1 MNELPSFFSLLGV
14 IFVIIIIVFGILLL
28 IAIILVYSI
37 VKRKKIL
44 FPRATLF
51 LLDTLYY
58 PLKRLV
64 VSINLDESIVDKI
77 EIDIRNKIL
86 KEEYFSSNIKNRIVV
101 FPYCLRSIECKAQV
115 SPELGVNCIK
125 CGKCKIGDFKEI
137 CDSNSIKVFIAPGG
151 SFVKRVLKKHPKSS
165 VLLVACHVELN
176 EMMRILSSKEIPQYG
191 ILLRKTGCI
200 ETDVDMDL
208 VKEVLFEV
216 RK

>member
-1 MNELPSFFSLLGV
+1 MNELPSFFSVLGV
-14 IFVIIIIVFGILLL
+14 VFVILIIVFGILLL
-28 IAIILVYSI
+28 VATILIYSI
-37 VKRKKIL
+37 IKKKRMI

-64 VSINLDESIVDKI
+64 VSLNLDESVVDRI
-77 EIDIRNKIL
+77 EIEIRNKIF
-86 KEEYFSSNIKNRIVV
+86 KNEYFSSSMKDRIVV

-151 SFVKRVLKKHPKSS
+151 SFVKRVLKRHPKSS

-176 EMMRILSSKEIPQYG
+176 EMMRILSAKRIPQYG

-200 ETDVDMDL
+200 ETDVDMEL
-208 VKEVLFEV
+208 VKEMLFEAH
-216 RK
+216 

>member
-1 MNELPSFFSLLGV
+1 MNELPSFFSVLGV
-14 IFVIIIIVFGILLL
+14 LFVIIIIIFGILLL
-28 IAIILVYSI
+28 VATILIYSI
-37 VKRKKIL
+37 VKKKRIV

-64 VSINLDESIVDKI
+64 VSFNLDESVVDRI

-86 KEEYFSSNIKNRIVV
+86 KNEYFSSNIKDRIVV

-125 CGKCKIGDFKEI
+125 CGKCKIGNFKEI

-151 SFVKRVLKKHPKSS
+151 SFVKRVLKRHPKSS

-176 EMMRILSSKEIPQYG
+176 EMMRILSAKRIPQYG
-191 ILLRKTGCI
+191 ILLQKTGCI
-200 ETDVDMDL
+200 ETDVDMEL
-208 VKEVLFEV
+208 VKEMLFEAH
-216 RK
+216 

>member
-1 MNELPSFFSLLGV
+1 MNEFPSFFSILGV
-14 IFVIIIIVFGILLL
+14 VFVIIIIVFGTLLL
-28 IAIILVYSI
+28 IATILIYSI
-37 VKRKKIL
+37 IKKKKIL

-64 VSINLDESIVDKI
+64 VSINLDVSIVDTI

-86 KEEYFSSNIKNRIVV
+86 KDEYFSSNIKDRIVV

-115 SPELGVNCIK
+115 SPELGVNCIE
-125 CGKCKIGDFKEI
+125 CGKCKIGEFKKI
-137 CDSNSIKVFIAPGG
+137 CDNNSIKVFIAPGG
-151 SFVKRVLKKHPKSS
+151 SFVKRVLKKYSKSS

-191 ILLRKTGCI
+191 ILLRKAGCI

-208 VKEVLFEV
+208 VKEMLFKV
-216 RK
+216 HK